1 MSDTLGSTSSTTPA
15 TVSAPHFAENLFAI
29 LTETFE
35 RTSGIYLDK
44 GTDFFSTLAA
54 LSAEQASSP
63 VLGISVAAQIV
74 HTAFYL
80 RAMERYFEGFTGKTA
95 WDESWT
101 VQRVTKPEWDA
112 LQTQLRDDYE
122 RVVRK
127 LRAVTAWDEDALDF
141 AMTVTVHSAYHLG
154 AVRQLAKAAGK
165 IVREEQE

>member
-1 MSDTLGSTSSTTPA
+1 MSDTSGSTPA

-29 LTETFE
+29 LSETFE

-44 GTDFFSTLAA
+44 DADFFSTVAA

-63 VLGISVAAQIV
+63 VLGTTVAAQIV

-95 WDESWT
+95 WEESWT
-101 VQRVTKPEWDA
+101 VQSVTEPEWDA
-112 LQTQLRDDYE
+112 LRAQFRDDYE

-127 LRAVTAWDEDALDF
+127 LRAVTAWDEGSLDF
-141 AMTVTVHSAYHLG
+141 GMTVAVHSAYHLG
-154 AVRQLAKAAGK
+154 AVRQLVKAVK
-165 IVREEQE
+165 EKVMKEPV

>member
-1 MSDTLGSTSSTTPA
+1 MSDTLSSTPA
-15 TVSAPHFAENLFAI
+15 TVSAPHFTENLFAI

-63 VLGISVAAQIV
+63 VLGTTVAAQIV

-101 VQRVTKPEWDA
+101 VQRVTEPEWDA
-112 LQTQLRDDYE
+112 LRAQFREDYE

-127 LRAVTAWDEDALDF
+127 LRAVTAWDEGALDF
-141 AMTVTVHSAYHLG
+141 GMTVTVHATYHLG
-154 AVRQLAKAAGK
+154 AVRQLVKAVKEKVVKEA
-165 IVREEQE
+165 V

>member
-1 MSDTLGSTSSTTPA
+1 MSDTLSSTPA
-15 TVSAPHFAENLFAI
+15 TVSAPHFTENLFAI

-44 GTDFFSTLAA
+44 DADFSGTLAA

-63 VLGISVAAQIV
+63 VLGTTVAAQIV

-101 VQRVTKPEWDA
+101 VQRVTEPEWDA
-112 LQTQLRDDYE
+112 LRAQFRDDYE
-122 RVVRK
+122 RVVRN
-127 LRAVTAWDEDALDF
+127 LRAVAAWDEGALDF
-141 AMTVTVHSAYHLG
+141 GMTVTVHSAYHLG
-154 AVRQLAKAAGK
+154 AVRQLVKAVKEKVMKEA
-165 IVREEQE
+165 V